1 MALICGLFQGTTHNM
16 FLATHRAAWTAGALP
31 ANYVSRTVSS
41 STATGPQFLDARYIE
56 MNAEYG
62 SNSASTRMAVD
73 LNTGT
78 AYVNYGSVFMEFWVY
93 LPASAFSG
101 TGITSAETARL
112 VSMGSENPLSST
124 GVGNEF
130 EILVKTNPSTALVN
144 KRTGLTS
151 GFANCSIEFILNKLE
166 LDGSNMSAVNLVALQ
181 PSDSST
187 FAGWCKLSFWY
198 SNFSNVFGYF
208 PYMGNIRGDYAIGGN
223 SNNRQIKSV
232 IAPYNST
239 TFYVL
244 EDHFDNNIYNWDV
257 NPTHISYGT
266 IQPNYAGDK
275 LRLGPVHMLAGGDG
289 GSEAFENYIYGML
302 SGTPAL
308 PRGRLHDGFTS
319 QVYYNWVGAT
329 DADKLTGT
337 GAYGP
342 ALTDDTTGSL
352 TTGSI

>member
-1 MALICGLFQGTTHNM
+1 M
-16 FLATHRAAWTAGALP
+16 FLATHRAAWHAGASP
-31 ANYVSRTVSS
+31 ANYLSRTVSS

-62 SNSASTRMAVD
+62 SNSSSTRMAVD
-73 LNTGT
+73 LNTT
-78 AYVNYGSVFMEFWVY
+78 ASYVNFGSVLMEFWVY

-112 VSMGSENPLSST
+112 VSMGSENPTSST

-130 EILVKTNPSTALVN
+130 EILVKTHPSTALVN
-144 KRTGLTS
+144 SRTGLTS
-151 GFANCSIEFILNKLE
+151 SFANCSIEFILNKLE
-166 LDGSNMSAVNLVALQ
+166 LNGNNMSNVSLVALQ
-181 PSDSST
+181 PSDSGT
-187 FAGWCKLSFWY
+187 FAGWCKFSFWY
-198 SNFSNVFGYF
+198 SNYTNVFGFF
-208 PYMGNIRGDYAIGGN
+208 PYNGDIRGDYAIGVGD
-223 SNNRQIKSV
+223 RQVKSV

-275 LRLGPVHMLAGGDG
+275 LRLGPVHMTVGLDG
-289 GSEAFENYIYGML
+289 SAQFENYIYGML

-308 PRGRLHDGFTS
+308 PRGRLYDGFTS
-319 QVYYNWVGAT
+319 QIYYNWVGAT
-329 DADKLTGT
+329 DADRLAGT